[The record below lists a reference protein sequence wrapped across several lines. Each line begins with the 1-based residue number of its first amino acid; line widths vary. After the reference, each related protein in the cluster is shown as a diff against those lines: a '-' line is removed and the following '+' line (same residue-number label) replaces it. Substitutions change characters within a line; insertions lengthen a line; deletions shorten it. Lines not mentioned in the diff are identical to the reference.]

1 MLLFANSSLN
11 VLASC
16 FLLLVIV
23 KMQGT
28 KTGTVSFTD
37 AEGVPVSADINGK
50 FMAVCTATGIIKVPQ
65 LCACAKELGATLPR
79 FALSLTSEADA
90 QRMQFP
96 GMPLTPAFCAWVFFD
111 RCSTCPAAPRSS

>member
-50 FMAVCTATGIIKVPQ
+50 FMAVCTATGIIKVLQ
-65 LCACAKELGATLPR
+65 LCTLCQGAWCNAPLLCPEPGERGRCAK
-79 FALSLTSEADA
+79 DA
-90 QRMQFP
+90 VSR
-96 GMPLTPAFCAWVFFD
+96 D
-111 RCSTCPAAPRSS
+111 AAHSCVLCMGFL